1 MKGKTAQ
8 VKAYLTGIGYKTDLS
23 TKRHTMIADGS
34 PSGEGFN
41 PGEILASALGSCMS
55 MTTMGFARMKKL
67 PLDAIEID
75 VKLSD
80 GRSPQS
86 LAHFDIGVRLFG
98 NLTEEERN
106 EILTF
111 TSNCHIHEILKNPS
125 SMDIHMIADTF

>member
-8 VKAYLTGIGYKTDLS
+8 IKAHLAGTGYMAQLS
-23 TKRHTMIADGS
+23 TKRHSMIVDGS
-34 PSGEGFN
+34 PVGEGFN

-67 PLDAIEID
+67 PLESIEID

-80 GRSPQS
+80 GKSKES
-86 LAHFDIGVRLFG
+86 TAHFDIGVKLIG
-98 NLTEEERN
+98 NLTIDEKN

-111 TSNCHIHEILKNPS
+111 THNCHIHEILTTQS
-125 SMDIHMIADTF
+125 STDIQLCD